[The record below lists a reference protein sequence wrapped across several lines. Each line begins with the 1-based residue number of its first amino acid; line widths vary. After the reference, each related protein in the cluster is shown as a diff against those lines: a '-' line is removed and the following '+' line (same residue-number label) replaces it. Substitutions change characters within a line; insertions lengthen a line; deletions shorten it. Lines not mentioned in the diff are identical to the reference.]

1 MRLDKNSPLLSVL
14 FSILICGLYYGTVNA
29 KTNDTPPSF
38 EEKFTEVVQLNP
50 LEIQLMSFTA
60 DLHVAEPKQAAEL
73 WILGV
78 NNRSGAVQYAM
89 LSPSLQKQSRRKF
102 EQTHWVT
109 GQSSPWVS
117 NFRFTKV
124 EKLSESRMRYTVK
137 YDLVTSMQILV
148 SGQKIIIVEK
158 NLEPFRE
165 YWFISLITTKYNQ
178 WEAFTPAETFLK

>member
-1 MRLDKNSPLLSVL
+1 MKLDKSKPLLLVL

-29 KTNDTPPSF
+29 KTNDTPSSF
-38 EEKFTEVVQLNP
+38 EEKIPEVRQLNP
-50 LEIQLMSFTA
+50 LEIQLMSFMNG
-60 DLHVAEPKQAAEL
+60 LMVGEPKQAVEL

-102 EQTHWVT
+102 EETRWVT
-109 GQSSPWVS
+109 GQSSPSVS

-124 EKLSESRMRYTVK
+124 EKLSESKMRYTVK
-137 YDLVTSMQILV
+137 YDLWASYGDFGG
-148 SGQKIIIVEK
+148 GQKIIIVEK

-165 YWFISLITTKYNQ
+165 YWFISSIKTKYNQ
-178 WEAFTPAETFLK
+178 WEAFTPAETVL